1 MHNERME
8 TMNFTRIV
16 RTAALAVT
24 LAGLAASAPMHASA
38 EINHTQYLTFT
49 QPVALPGVALR
60 PGTYVFEMPSPEASP
75 DVVRVMSRDRKTVYF
90 SAFTRS
96 VERPSEVPMTRL
108 VTTREIAGN
117 QPAAIAV
124 WWSDARTGRQFIYE

>member
-1 MHNERME
+1 ME
-8 TMNFTRIV
+8 TNMFTRIR
-16 RTAALAVT
+16 RTAALALS
-24 LAGLAASAPMHASA
+24 LAGLAATAPIHAGS
-38 EINHTQYLTFT
+38 EMSRMQYLTFS

-60 PGTYVFEMPSPEASP
+60 AGTYIFEMPSADSSP

-90 SAFTRS
+90 TAFTRS
-96 VERPSEVPMTRL
+96 VDRPSEIPMTQFI
-108 VTTREIAGN
+108 TTREAAAD